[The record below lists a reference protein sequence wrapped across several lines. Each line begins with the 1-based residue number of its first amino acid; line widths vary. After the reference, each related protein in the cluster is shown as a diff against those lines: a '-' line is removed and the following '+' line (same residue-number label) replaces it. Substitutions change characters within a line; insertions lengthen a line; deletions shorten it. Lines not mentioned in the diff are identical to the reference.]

1 MATLPAQP
9 ALDRSVILLQ
19 AHKLLNKKAFSKE
32 DSARVESL
40 LSLAD
45 SLDGRETLKYELIR
59 QSASLDCRPRLQ
71 IDQISSQPDS

>member
-19 AHKLLNKKAFSKE
+19 AHKLLNKNAFSKE

-45 SLDGRETLKYELIR
+45 SLDGTDK
-59 QSASLDCRPRLQ
+59 
-71 IDQISSQPDS
+71 